1 MAAIRRPNKLLEVVN
16 PMEAVLDILS
26 PFLNAADR
34 QAFKGK
40 STYTRCHEQS
50 ICLHSS
56 ILSFAVQYNDFRG
69 GAIIGR
75 AKQKGPPETGGP
87 EVSRKCGCY
96 SAATFR
102 GGSSAPES
110 WISA

>member
-16 PMEAVLDILS
+16 PMEAVLDIMS

-34 QAFKGK
+34 QASKGK

-69 GAIIGR
+69 GHHHWPS
-75 AKQKGPPETGGP
+75 QKGRRRPAALKYPENVDVIRRRP
-87 EVSRKCGCY
+87 
-96 SAATFR
+96 F
-102 GGSSAPES
+102 
-110 WISA
+110 